1 MKTIMKA
8 IGMFLIIPFLS
19 QAQSDEDA
27 LRYTQLS
34 FGGTARFMGTSGAF
48 GALGADFST
57 LSFNPAGIGVYRS
70 SEFSFS
76 PSVTSINTDATF
88 EGNTLQGNRAPF
100 NISSFGVVFSQDLTR
115 KDPTNKW
122 KRFNVAFGAN
132 RLSDFNSN
140 TNFKGVN
147 PDNSMIDFYVAEA
160 NSKGGTNPNSITNTY
175 SFGSGLFYQT
185 YLINPTASDSAQ
197 YTGVVNNGN
206 IEQSGYI
213 SQEGSNTEY
222 LFSFGGNYDDHLM
235 LGMTVGLPSINYNS
249 YTTFTESDINS
260 VYGDFESFTKTDY
273 LNTNGVGINAKFG
286 LSYIFNQYFR
296 VGAALHTPTY
306 YYMHDNYNLI
316 VNSNLEKGKTWS
328 WSSPD
333 GSYDYHLVTPLRGI
347 FSAAVMFKQHGFI
360 DVDYEIVP
368 YDGMHYNFNRYA
380 TSEEISIE
388 QSLNQTINQKYRFTQ
403 NVRAGG
409 EYVYDIFRLRAGV
422 AYYGSPYNSGVATG
436 ESDYSRLSFSGG
448 AGIREKHGYLD
459 FAYVHTLAKEYYQA
473 YTLTDQS
480 VPGVAIDKVTNNFVA
495 TIGYKF

>member
-8 IGMFLIIPFLS
+8 IGMFFIIPFLS

-88 EGNTLQGNRAPF
+88 GGNTLQGNRAPF

-132 RLSDFNSN
+132 RLNDFNSN
-140 TNFKGVN
+140 TYFKGVN

-185 YLINPTASDSAQ
+185 YLINPTASDSTQ
-197 YTGVVNNGN
+197 YTGIVNSGN

-260 VYGDFESFTKTDY
+260 VYGHFESFTKTDN
-273 LNTNGVGINAKFG
+273 LNTNGLGIKAKLG
-286 LSYIFNQYFR
+286 LS
-296 VGAALHTPTY
+296 
-306 YYMHDNYNLI
+306 
-316 VNSNLEKGKTWS
+316 
-328 WSSPD
+328 
-333 GSYDYHLVTPLRGI
+333 
-347 FSAAVMFKQHGFI
+347 
-360 DVDYEIVP
+360 
-368 YDGMHYNFNRYA
+368 
-380 TSEEISIE
+380 
-388 QSLNQTINQKYRFTQ
+388 
-403 NVRAGG
+403 
-409 EYVYDIFRLRAGV
+409 
-422 AYYGSPYNSGVATG
+422 
-436 ESDYSRLSFSGG
+436 
-448 AGIREKHGYLD
+448 
-459 FAYVHTLAKEYYQA
+459 
-473 YTLTDQS
+473 
-480 VPGVAIDKVTNNFVA
+480 
-495 TIGYKF
+495 